1 MVVRN
6 NNFSI
11 KANKLIKYPHILSK
25 FIPTFYS
32 QNEVKGLPGFVT
44 REACKIKLVGSYS
57 SKAPLTITSESFMT

>member
-25 FIPTFYS
+25 FIPTFTL
-32 QNEVKGLPGFVT
+32 KM
-44 REACKIKLVGSYS
+44 R
-57 SKAPLTITSESFMT
+57 